1 MKELFEQK
9 RLAAEKALAES
20 GGASTGPSAED
31 KEARKARLIAQRDA
45 LRKAK
50 EEKRQNELQ
59 EFKAK
64 TETKDDLFAELKK
77 MDESIK
83 NKKPQNPATDA
94 EQAKRL
100 EIMRKARAS
109 IKEDDKAEKE
119 ANYQRRVDQLDGKIK
134 PVNRDVAYNI
144 GSDSD

>member
-20 GGASTGPSAED
+20 GVTTTTGPSAED

-50 EEKRQNELQ
+50 EEKRQSELK

-77 MDESIK
+77 MDE
-83 NKKPQNPATDA
+83 
-94 EQAKRL
+94 
-100 EIMRKARAS
+100 
-109 IKEDDKAEKE
+109 
-119 ANYQRRVDQLDGKIK
+119 
-134 PVNRDVAYNI
+134 
-144 GSDSD
+144 

>member
-50 EEKRQNELQ
+50 EEKRQNELS

-64 TETKDDLFAELKK
+64 TETKDDLFAELKR
-77 MDESIK
+77 MDEQTK
-83 NKKPQNPATDA
+83 NKKPQNPAADA
-94 EQAKRL
+94 E
-100 EIMRKARAS
+100 
-109 IKEDDKAEKE
+109 
-119 ANYQRRVDQLDGKIK
+119 
-134 PVNRDVAYNI
+134 
-144 GSDSD
+144 